1 MPTSREELMNGQVEE
16 NVMSQDAAQAVATEA
31 TGVDLQA
38 GTVVAE
44 TAAPRTSAG
53 RTFLKALALVV
64 GVVVLLA
71 AFNYVMT
78 FALEPYGSKSEVMW
92 QEYRAQDQ
100 VDMVYV
106 GTSRTER
113 SFDPAVIDKALGTHS
128 FNMGTPNQAME
139 EALIGV
145 QTAYKDYRIKQAVL
159 GLDYFMLADTSALN
173 MGSAYLRQRSRV
185 VPAPDSIS
193 ALGYFVVK
201 GAAVS
206 TDSLNWPLPW
216 LSNTAELTVDTVKKN
231 MKMKTD
237 GTTVVEAAAVNEPGW
252 KYFGQGYGNYK
263 KSMDYDGEKAILDKE
278 LSGLTEFNPVKV
290 QTFKELC
297 DFCAAHD
304 IELTVVG
311 IPQPAY
317 NIMDDV
323 QTYMNWQTQVE
334 ELVEPYGLT
343 YYNFGMAKPELLGL
357 QLDMFADSQHLNKA
371 GGEAFSLAFARL
383 MDMQDAGQATDGLFY
398 TVDEYPQTI
407 RYVGLVTAEAFGVA
421 DGIRID
427 ALATAGPGV
436 EVEYRY
442 LEYKKKTK
450 DYAVLSDWSDEASY
464 VYQTNKQG
472 VRTLKVEVRQKGS
485 NGAAER
491 SREVQILY

>member
-1 MPTSREELMNGQVEE
+1 MEQADLVADQVEQQATVQADE
-16 NVMSQDAAQAVATEA
+16 QAAVP
-31 TGVDLQA
+31 
-38 GTVVAE
+38 TV
-44 TAAPRTSAG
+44 PSKG
-53 RTFLKALALVV
+53 RTFARALVLV
-64 GVVVLLA
+64 ACVVALLA

-92 QEYRAQDQ
+92 QEYRAQGDA
-100 VDMVYV
+100 DLVYV

-113 SFDPAVIDKALGTHS
+113 SFDPAVIDKELGTHS
-128 FNMGTPNQAME
+128 YNMGTPNQAME

-145 QTAYKDYRIKQAVL
+145 QTAYRDYGIKQVVV
-159 GLDYFMLADTSALN
+159 GLDYYMLADTTALN

-185 VPAPDSIS
+185 VPATDSIS
-193 ALGYFVVK
+193 ALGYFVAK

-216 LSNTAELTVDTVKKN
+216 LSNTAELTLGTIKKN

-297 DFCAAHD
+297 DFCKANN

-334 ELVEPYGLT
+334 QLVEPYGLT
-343 YYNFGMAKPELLGL
+343 YYNMGMAKPELLDIKP
-357 QLDMFADSQHLNKA
+357 DMFADSQHLNKA
-371 GGEAFSLAFARL
+371 GGEAFSKAFAKL
-383 MDMQDAGQATDGLFY
+383 MKMQDAGQATDSLFY
-398 TVDEYPQTI
+398 TVDEYPKTLE
-407 RYVGLVTAEAFGVA
+407 YVGLVSAEATCVA
-421 DGIRID
+421 GGIRID
-427 ALATAGPGV
+427 AQATVGPGIQ
-436 EVEYRY
+436 VEYRY
-442 LEYKKKTK
+442 LEYKKKSK
-450 DYAVLSDWSDEASY
+450 DYKVLNDWSDQASFTY
-464 VYQTNKQG
+464 ETQMKG

-485 NGAAER
+485 TGDAER
-491 SREVQILY
+491 SREVQVLY